1 MKLALNDL
9 IPTCQAR
16 VENLFAIYIR
26 DKTTPAGILQEAM
39 SYGVYNGGKR
49 IRPLLVYAAGI
60 ALNVPLENLDAAATA
75 VELIHSYSLIHDDLP
90 AMDNADLRRGKPAC
104 HKVFGDAMAILAG
117 DAMQALAFQIIA
129 AHPAALTAAQRIVMI
144 QVLGEAGGPMGM
156 AGGQALDITTMDKSI
171 TLDNLLLLYKLK
183 TGALLSASV
192 KLGMLCSNS
201 ANNAE
206 KAALEHYAD
215 CLGLAFQLQDDLL
228 DMEGT
233 TDTLGKPQGIDAA
246 NNKMTYPMLCGSA
259 KTKQKI
265 QELTDSAL
273 ASVEMLGEQG
283 HILVELAE
291 FLLCRVY

>member
-9 IPTCQAR
+9 IPICQSR

-49 IRPLLVYAAGI
+49 IRPLLVYATGL
-60 ALNVPLENLDAAATA
+60 ALNTPLENLDAAACA

-117 DAMQALAFQIIA
+117 DAMQALAFQVIA
-129 AHPAALTAAQRIVMI
+129 MHPTPLTPAQRMDMI
-144 QVLGEAGGPMGM
+144 QVLGEAAGPMGM
-156 AGGQALDITTMDKSI
+156 AGGQALDITAMDQTI
-171 TLDNLLLLYKLK
+171 TLDKLLLLYKLK

-192 KLGMLCSNS
+192 KLGMLS
-201 ANNAE
+201 ANTALETE
-206 KAALEHYAD
+206 KAALEKYAD
-215 CLGLAFQLQDDLL
+215 CLGLAFQIQDDLL

-233 TDTLGKPQGIDAA
+233 TSALGKPQGIDAA
-246 NNKMTYPMLCGSA
+246 NNKMTYPVLCGIE
-259 KTKQKI
+259 KTKLKI
-265 QELTDSAL
+265 QELTELAL
-273 ASVEMLGEQG
+273 QSVGVLGNKGQ
-283 HILVELAE
+283 ILVELAE
-291 FLLCRVY
+291 SLLSRVH

>member
-9 IPTCQAR
+9 IPICQSR

-49 IRPLLVYAAGI
+49 IRPLLVYATGL
-60 ALNVPLENLDAAATA
+60 ALNTPLENLDAAACA

-117 DAMQALAFQIIA
+117 DAMQALAFQVIA
-129 AHPAALTAAQRIVMI
+129 MHPAALTPAQRMDMI
-144 QVLGEAGGPMGM
+144 QVLGEAAGPMGM
-156 AGGQALDITTMDKSI
+156 AGGQALDITAMDQTI
-171 TLDNLLLLYKLK
+171 TLDKLLLLYKLK

-192 KLGMLCSNS
+192 KLGMLS
-201 ANNAE
+201 ANTALETE
-206 KAALEHYAD
+206 KAALEKYAD
-215 CLGLAFQLQDDLL
+215 CLGLAFQIQDDLL

-233 TDTLGKPQGIDAA
+233 TSALGKPQGIDAA
-246 NNKMTYPMLCGSA
+246 NNKMTYPVLCGIE
-259 KTKQKI
+259 KTKLKI
-265 QELTDSAL
+265 QELTELAL
-273 ASVEMLGEQG
+273 QSVGVLGNKGQ
-283 HILVELAE
+283 ILVELAE
-291 FLLCRVY
+291 SLLSRVH